1 MRAEDFTGAAKLLAR
16 KHYHDAMPPDMI
28 TATFAAIGG
37 KVSADT
43 AVTQPVALMKPA
55 DGLSPNEATNDLERE
70 LLILVNKGRTDP
82 GPAEMGAIL
91 QELAGEEGEDLLPP
105 VNTIIPQLGGSIA
118 VGDTMTC
125 DTGTWSNA
133 PSSYHYAWKHAGSV
147 TIGADEPTLLLV
159 AGDVGHMIA
168 CRVTALNDSGSGYA
182 DSTPVGPI
190 VETR

>member
-28 TATFAAIGG
+28 TSTFAAIGG
-37 KVSADT
+37 KVAADT
-43 AVTQPVALMKPA
+43 AVTQPIALMKPA
-55 DGLSPNEATNDLERE
+55 EGLSPNEAANDLERE
-70 LLILVNKGRTDP
+70 LLILINKGRTDP
-82 GPAEMGAIL
+82 GPAEMGSIL
-91 QELAGEEGEDLLPP
+91 QELAGEDGEDLLPP

-118 VGDTMTC
+118 VGDTLTC

-133 PSSYHYAWKHAGSV
+133 PSSYNYSWHSGNV
-147 TIGADEPTLLLV
+147 PVGGNEPTLVLDSTNG
-159 AGDVGHMIA
+159 GDMIR
-168 CRVTALNDSGSGYA
+168 CRVTAFNDAGSGYA